1 MFANNQG
8 TVVLPVNIENAP
20 TIEAPY
26 PIGCMGLGTWNN
38 AAEFKDVKVTSPDGR
53 ILFKPN
59 FSKIEDTWRKTGRG
73 DWSVQDG
80 ILKQSAITPGVTIFM
95 GDTTWTDYTITLKAR
110 KITGENGF
118 QIYFHNRNNS
128 ERIRWDLGGYNNS
141 VHFMEIGV
149 TAESMIAGIEPDRWY
164 DVRIEIRGNAVKGYL
179 DGKLIQEVSDN
190 RANVK
195 SLCASAA
202 RDDKS
207 GDIILKIVN
216 ASNAPVKTQ
225 IDLQGTA
232 NFTGSGDATILTSA
246 SPLDENTLEE
256 PTRVSPKTEMVKVSG
271 AMLKRSFPGNSLT
284 IIRLAT
290 KTR

>member
-1 MFANNQG
+1 
-8 TVVLPVNIENAP
+8 
-20 TIEAPY
+20 
-26 PIGCMGLGTWNN
+26 
-38 AAEFKDVKVTSPDGR
+38 
-53 ILFKPN
+53 
-59 FSKIEDTWRKTGRG
+59 
-73 DWSVQDG
+73 
-80 ILKQSAITPGVTIFM
+80 
-95 GDTTWTDYTITLKAR
+95 
-110 KITGENGF
+110 
-118 QIYFHNRNNS
+118 
-128 ERIRWDLGGYNNS
+128 
-141 VHFMEIGV
+141 MEIGV
-149 TAESMIAGIEPDRWY
+149 TAESIIAGIEPDRWY

-216 ASNAPVKTQ
+216 ASNAPVQTQ

-232 NFTGSGDATILTSA
+232 NFTGSGNATILTSA

-271 AMLKRSFPGNSLT
+271 TTLKRSFPGNSLT